1 MKRPNMHRPQL
12 AYIFGGLE
20 AFILQGLIGGLL
32 GAALVIKGYWRRIKA
47 YFSGDSGEDNVSPPT
62 DIDTPEE

>member
-1 MKRPNMHRPQL
+1 MKLPITHRPQR

-32 GAALVIKGYWRRIKA
+32 GAALVVKSYWRRIKA
-47 YFSGDSGEDNVSPPT
+47 YFSGDSGEENASHPT
-62 DIDTPEE
+62 DTDTPEK